1 MSKNNRIK
9 ISSTTPKITE
19 LLIEGWDYIDSN
31 DYSRLL
37 DEMGI
42 SYKDDNIEKKVEE
55 LYKKYK
61 YLDEEVV
68 DFDLDKGIVW
78 RIYYFQYENNIYG
91 VEMSFDNNWAHY
103 EITRKPFKVES
114 YQQTITKYRVKNM
127 NNKIVWVVLSDKD
140 NPSVCSIHAT
150 EEGAKVEKDTINNRF
165 RAVGFDD
172 EPAFIKKS
180 VLMLDEDRIFDDDW
194 VTVDNDGDANFDDD
208 INGY

>member
-91 VEMSFDNNWAHY
+91 VEMSFDNNWNYY

-114 YQQTITKYRVKNM
+114 YQQTITKYRVK
-127 NNKIVWVVLSDKD
+127 KI
-140 NPSVCSIHAT
+140 
-150 EEGAKVEKDTINNRF
+150 
-165 RAVGFDD
+165 
-172 EPAFIKKS
+172 
-180 VLMLDEDRIFDDDW
+180 
-194 VTVDNDGDANFDDD
+194 
-208 INGY
+208 

>member
-1 MSKNNRIK
+1 MSKKQLNNSIK
-9 ISSTTPKITE
+9 ISSATPKITE

-42 SYKDDNIEKKVEE
+42 SYKNNNIEKKVEE
-55 LYKKYK
+55 LYEKYK

-114 YQQTITKYRVKNM
+114 YQQTITKYKVKNT
-127 NNKIVWVVLSDKD
+127 NNKIVWVVMSDYKGD
-140 NPSVCSIHAT
+140 PTVCSIHAS
-150 EEGAKVEKDTINNRF
+150 EEGAKSEKDIINNRF
-165 RAVGFDD
+165 CSLGLSKHAY
-172 EPAFIKKS
+172 IKKS
-180 VLMLDEDRIFDDDW
+180 VLILDEDRIFDVDW
-194 VTVDNDGDANFDDD
+194 IIKKN
-208 INGY
+208 